1 MTEKT
6 LLDYWIVLY
15 KRKKAI
21 LLIIA
26 ISIIATV
33 VLSLLI
39 KPVYE
44 AKAVF
49 YVPTSS
55 PSVSYMSTDAT
66 EKMARG
72 KLVPAPEKKDAAPY
86 IGLLKSIAIAEYV
99 HQEFPRKSV
108 NKLRL
113 SDMDFELSNEYMLE
127 IYSKDEDP
135 VLAANVANAYMK
147 YLNLLLQEASLKNS
161 EQNRYLLNKQSV
173 DAEKNLQEAKDKLKS
188 YEEKNDI
195 ASVEE
200 EIKNLTNQRVSFQT
214 QLENTKVQI
223 SENDKKIKSS
233 VEQLKKEGNII
244 AGNEFILTNSS
255 IEYLQKKLSDQS
267 AQIAA
272 ASVEL
277 QEKSYD
283 MKALRNQYKETSDR
297 LKSEIQSLVSSQ
309 IKPSNTFYEQLRQN
323 LVNLVVDKDK
333 LQASM
338 KGYADTIDRINQ
350 RLRRL
355 PSIKEEWTKLNDTV
369 EHYKKIYEQLKMG
382 QQETEMQQA
391 RDIQYVVVVD
401 NAKPPGQPSFPIM
414 WLNVIVALTFGLVA
428 GVFYA
433 FLLHYIEETG
443 KIRTRKIIE
452 ELLAGE

>member
-1 MTEKT
+1 MPEKT

-15 KRKKAI
+15 KRKIAI
-21 LLIIA
+21 VLITA

-33 VLSLLI
+33 VLSLLV

-55 PSVSYMSTDAT
+55 LSLSYMSKDAAD
-66 EKMARG
+66 KMARD
-72 KLVPAPEKKDAAPY
+72 KLVPAPDKKDAAPY
-86 IGLLKSIAIAEYV
+86 IGLLKSTKIAEYV
-99 HQEFPRKSV
+99 HQEYPRKEV
-108 NKLRL
+108 RELRRR
-113 SDMDFELSNEYMLE
+113 DVDWELSNEFMIK
-127 IYSKDEDP
+127 IYSRDEDP

-161 EQNRYLLNKQSV
+161 EQDRYLLSKQIV
-173 DAEKNLQEAKDKLKS
+173 DAEKNLQEAKDTLKLF
-188 YEEKNDI
+188 EEKNNI
-195 ASVEE
+195 ASVDE
-200 EIKNLTNQRVSFQT
+200 EIKSLTDQRVSFQT

-233 VEQLKKEGNII
+233 VEQIKKEGSII
-244 AGNEFILTNSS
+244 AENEFILTNPS
-255 IEYLQKKLSDQS
+255 IEYLQNKLSDQS

-283 MKALRNQYKETSDR
+283 MKALRSQYRETSDK
-297 LKSEIQSLVSSQ
+297 LKKEVQNLVLSQ
-309 IKPSNTFYEQLRQN
+309 IKPGNTFYEQLRQN
-323 LVNLVVDKDK
+323 LVNFVVDKDK

-338 KGYADTIDRINQ
+338 KGYIDTIDRINQ

-355 PSIKEEWTKLNDTV
+355 PSMKEEWTKLNDSV
-369 EHYKKIYEQLKMG
+369 ERYKKINEQLKMG

-391 RDIQYVVVVD
+391 RDIQYVVVID
-401 NAKPPGQPSFPIM
+401 YAKPPQKPSFPIL
-414 WLNVIVALTFGLVA
+414 WLNLVVALPFGLVA
-428 GVFYA
+428 GIFYA
-433 FLLHYIEETG
+433 FFLHYIEETS
-443 KIRTRKIIE
+443 KVRTRKIIE
-452 ELLAGE
+452 ELLSGE